1 MILLTLRNHFGLL
14 LIFENTFILCIYFL
28 GPFLHLSLL
37 LLSLE
42 LGSFLSNS
50 QNGLARLQSFCIFI
64 DHSIGF
70 FSTLYFTCLLWLF
83 ITNICRCCYFRLLFV
98 SIFFLSIV
106 SVPVLVIS
114 IFMISIFVVP
124 ILVIS
129 VIIVSISISIVFD
142 ISIVFIVPDISVIFI
157 VSIVSVISF
166 VPVVPILSIFAIFIL
181 PIFVIFIVLMILL

>member
-14 LIFENTFILCIYFL
+14 FIFENTFILCIYFL

-42 LGSFLSNS
+42 FGSFLSNS

-70 FSTLYFTCLLWLF
+70 FSTLYSTCLLWLF

-98 SIFFLSIV
+98 SIFLLSI
-106 SVPVLVIS
+106 VPVLVIS

-129 VIIVSISISIVFD
+129 VIIVSISISIVPD
-142 ISIVFIVPDISVIFI
+142 ISIVPNISI
-157 VSIVSVISF
+157 VSIVFVILTVSVISF
-166 VPVVPILSIFAIFIL
+166 VLVFPILSIFAIFIL